1 MYNVDS
7 MKTFEL
13 KNGNK
18 IPCIGLG
25 TWQLN
30 GDTCTKAVIDAID
43 IGYRH
48 VDTAEIYGNQ
58 QNVGEGIKKSG
69 INRKEI
75 FLTSKV
81 WRSNLHKQD
90 VVDSCK
96 ETLEAMKVDYLDLF
110 LVHWPNEEI
119 EIKETLEAMELL
131 KEEGLIKNYGVSNF
145 TENDLDGTKGF
156 EVVIDQV
163 EFHPSLYQKKLKEYC
178 DKRKIVIIAY
188 SPLAQGVDLK
198 LPEVVKIS
206 EKYKKSTAQIV
217 LNWLRQH
224 NIVAIPRSS
233 KKDHIKDNFISLD
246 WDLEQVDIEILDLLN
261 KDMRIVNSAHA
272 SWNK

>member
-1 MYNVDS
+1 

-13 KNGNK
+13 KNGK
-18 IPCIGLG
+18 TIPCIGLG

-30 GDTCTKAVIDAID
+30 GEICSKAVVDAID

-69 INRKEI
+69 IRRKEI

-81 WRSNLHKQD
+81 WRSNLKKQD

-96 ETLEAMKVDYLDLF
+96 ETIEALNTDYIDLY
-110 LVHWPNEEI
+110 LVHWPNEEVD
-119 EIKETLEAMELL
+119 IKETLEAMELL

-145 TENDLDGTKGF
+145 TKDDLEKTKGF
-156 EVVIDQV
+156 EVVIDQI
-163 EFHPSLYQKKLKEYC
+163 EFHPTLYQKELKEYC
-178 DKRKIVIIAY
+178 DKRKIVITAY
-188 SPLAQGVDLK
+188 SPLAQGLDLK
-198 LPEVVKIS
+198 LPQVVKIS

-224 NIVAIPRSS
+224 KIVAIPRSAE
-233 KKDHIKDNFISLD
+233 KDHIKDNFESLN
-246 WDLEQVDIEILDLLN
+246 WDLEKEDVETLDSLN
-261 KDMRIVNSAHA
+261 KDMRVINPGFA
-272 SWNK
+272 SWNKSK